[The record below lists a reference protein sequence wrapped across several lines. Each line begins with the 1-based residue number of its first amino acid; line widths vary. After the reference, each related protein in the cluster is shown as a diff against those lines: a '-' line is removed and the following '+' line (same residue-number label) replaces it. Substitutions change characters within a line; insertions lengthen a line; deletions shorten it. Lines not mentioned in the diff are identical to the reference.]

1 MVYKRPKIMAILNV
15 TPDSFSDGGKNFVM
29 SQIKETV
36 NSMVEF
42 GVDIIDIGAES
53 TRPGAE
59 AISSK
64 EEILRLDNVMPYV
77 KDAVSGT
84 DIKISLD
91 SRHYATLNH
100 FIEFIDL
107 INDVECGNDARI
119 LELVRDYKK
128 QYCFYFSTSVP
139 VDRTKFLPS
148 NTDLVKFFEGW
159 IRQKTSLFTS
169 RGISKGQLI
178 FDPGICFG
186 LSPKQSFEIIKA
198 IDQIDVGG
206 IKVLFGYSRKSFL
219 SASGEQFSSKRDP
232 ETHAV
237 TSYLVHKKVDY
248 IRVHNFQETQR
259 LLNILDVLYSD

>member
-15 TPDSFSDGGKNFVM
+15 TPDSFSDGGKNLAM
-29 SQIKETV
+29 SQIKETI

-64 EEILRLDNVMPYV
+64 EEILRLEHVLPYV
-77 KDAVSGT
+77 KEAVSGT

-100 FIEFIDL
+100 FVEFIDL
-107 INDVECGNDARI
+107 INDVECGNDTRI

-139 VDRTKFLPS
+139 VDKDKYLPDDTELLS
-148 NTDLVKFFEGW
+148 FFCDW
-159 IRQKTSLFTS
+159 IREKMSLY
-169 RGISKGQLI
+169 ISKGIKKEQLI

-186 LSPKQSFEIIKA
+186 LGPKHSFEIIKKVNEL
-198 IDQIDVGG
+198 DVGD
-206 IKVLFGYSRKSFL
+206 IQILLGYSRKSFL
-219 SASGEQFSSKRDP
+219 SVSGEQFASKRDP

-248 IRVHNFQETQR
+248 IRVHNFQETHR
-259 LLNILDVLYSD
+259 LLNVLDVLYSD